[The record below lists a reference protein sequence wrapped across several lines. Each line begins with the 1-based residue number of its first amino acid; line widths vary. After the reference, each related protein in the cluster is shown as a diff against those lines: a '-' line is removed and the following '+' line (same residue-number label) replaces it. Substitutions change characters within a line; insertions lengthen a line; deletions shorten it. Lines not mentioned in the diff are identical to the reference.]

1 MDYKFANCCKPIPG
15 DDVFGFVTIGDGI
28 KIHRNSCQNANA
40 LMSNYGYRV
49 VKANWASQQ
58 EISFL
63 AGIKVIGTDRLGMIN
78 DITMII
84 SSELKVNMRS
94 LTIHTD
100 NGIFD
105 GNIELFVNDT
115 RHLKMM
121 IKELKKV
128 QGVEQITRYDLFDK

>member
-1 MDYKFANCCKPIPG
+1 
-15 DDVFGFVTIGDGI
+15 
-28 KIHRNSCQNANA
+28 
-40 LMSNYGYRV
+40 
-49 VKANWASQQ
+49 
-58 EISFL
+58 
-63 AGIKVIGTDRLGMIN
+63 
-78 DITMII
+78 
-84 SSELKVNMRS
+84 MRS